1 MLGKQKMI
9 DYTWQDWENLT
20 CFLGLDFTPLCERA
34 YKNPGS
40 MIRHFLSCKYSTYKE
55 AHDRLVEVLFEMPFD
70 ELPTAI
76 NEEYKV
82 AQDTTIMVS
91 KAAEWR
97 LLLGK

>member
-1 MLGKQKMI
+1 
-9 DYTWQDWENLT
+9 
-20 CFLGLDFTPLCERA
+20 
-34 YKNPGS
+34 
-40 MIRHFLSCKYSTYKE
+40 
-55 AHDRLVEVLFEMPFD
+55 MPFD